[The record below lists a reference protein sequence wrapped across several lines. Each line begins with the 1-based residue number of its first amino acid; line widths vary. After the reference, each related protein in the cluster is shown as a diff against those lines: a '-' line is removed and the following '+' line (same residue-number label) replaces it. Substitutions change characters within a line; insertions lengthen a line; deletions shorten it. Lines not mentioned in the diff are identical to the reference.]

1 MSKITNKFLVAAA
14 LSLCCVGSALANLI
28 TFDVQWSGSSFG
40 NNASATGFI
49 TFDDAVLPEVGV
61 QNVLGLP
68 NAAIIDLGITISG
81 SIGGNGS
88 FGISDFGSFF
98 FWTPSPLDLSTE
110 LIGQNLTNGCT
121 FGTSQGPCGNGLGG
135 DFNLFGSTAGA
146 PIGTYFFQLTT
157 AGGDNML
164 VTSMTPSIPEPASL
178 ALLGI
183 GLFGLGVMRRKQ
195 RA

>member
-1 MSKITNKFLVAAA
+1 MSKITNNFLVAAA

-28 TFDVQWSGSSFG
+28 TFDVQWSGSAFN

-61 QNVLGLP
+61 QNLLGLP
-68 NAAIIDLGITISG
+68 NIAITDLGITISG
-81 SIGGNGS
+81 SSAGNGS
-88 FGISDFGSFF
+88 FGLSDFSSIYFA
-98 FWTPSPLDLSTE
+98 TPSPLDLSTE

-121 FGTSQGPCGNGLGG
+121 FGTSTGACGNGLGG
-135 DFNLFGSTAGA
+135 DFNLFGSVAGA
-146 PIGTYFFQLTT
+146 PMGTYYFQLTA
-157 AGGDNML
+157 AGGDSML

-183 GLFGLGVMRRKQ
+183 GLLGLGAMRRKQ
-195 RA
+195 ST